1 MLDLD
6 DVAADVAALPKDQK
20 LGAIAEL
27 ARQQVL
33 LEGEVADLEM
43 ILKNRKEELLK
54 VRDDLLPAALAEVGM
69 TSFTLTDGTKIDVK
83 PFYDCHISEANRD
96 AAFEWLRTNDHADL
110 IKHELKASFGK
121 GEESDAVAA
130 KQALEQLGV
139 EVSDKEAVH
148 PQTLK
153 AFVKEQVEAG
163 AEGFPLDL
171 FGAHVGSRAKI
182 TRKGN

>member
-1 MLDLD
+1 MIDLEE
-6 DVAADVAALPKDQK
+6 VAADVAALPKDQS
-20 LGAIAEL
+20 LGKIAEL

-33 LEGEVADLEM
+33 LEGEVADLEL
-43 ILKNRKEELLK
+43 ILKNRKEDLLK

-96 AAFEWLRTNDHADL
+96 AAHEWLRENDHADL
-110 IKHELKASFGK
+110 IKHELKASFGR
-121 GEESDAVAA
+121 GDEESAQAA
-130 KQALEQLGV
+130 KSALEQLGV

-153 AFVKEQVEAG
+153 AFVKEQIEAG
-163 AEGFPLDL
+163 VEGFPTDL

-182 TRKGN
+182 TRKGS